1 MKSKIIYI
9 LLCSFA
15 LCTLSVKAQEIN
27 SFSSEITELIEKYKA
42 VGLAFVVVKDNKI
55 IHTEAIG
62 YKNAERGEKLEIN
75 NLFRIASIS
84 KSFTATAIMQLV
96 EQGKISLDDDFS
108 ELIGFPIRNPKFP
121 NTVITLRMV
130 LSHTSS
136 INDKNGYFD
145 FASINPLINKNWD
158 KSYNDYEPGTDYQY
172 CNLNFNMAGAVLERL
187 TGTRFDEYI
196 KKQILDPLQLNA
208 GYNVNNLDSAN
219 FATIYEYG
227 ASSKLFTP
235 QPNAYNPR
243 KEDLENYVLGVS
255 TPVFSPTGGMKIS
268 ALDLAKYMMMHQ
280 NYGKSGNLR
289 IISKKSAKK
298 MQTPVSKKKAYGLAL
313 EVRDGILEHGK
324 LVGHTGSAYGLY
336 SSMFFNPK
344 KKFGFVVITNGCIA
358 AYDGENLEL
367 TKSAIQILYKHFI
380 VKR

>member
-1 MKSKIIYI
+1 MKFTVYI
-9 LLCSFA
+9 LTCLLA
-15 LCTLSVKAQEIN
+15 LFTTCVKSQEIN
-27 SFSSEITELIEKYKA
+27 SFSSEITELMEKYRA

-55 IHTEAIG
+55 VHSEAIG
-62 YKNAERGEKLEIN
+62 HKNLERGEKLEIN

-158 KSYNDYEPGTDYQY
+158 KSYNDYKPGTDYQY

-187 TGTRFDEYI
+187 TGVRFDEYI

-208 GYNVNNLDSAN
+208 GYNVNNLDSTN
-219 FATIYEYG
+219 FATIYEYN
-227 ASSKLFTP
+227 ASLETFSP

-243 KEDLENYVLGVS
+243 RNDIENYVLGVS

-280 NYGKSGNLR
+280 NYGMSGDVK
-289 IISKKSAKK
+289 IISKKSSKK

-313 EVRDGILEHGK
+313 EERKGILEHEK
-324 LVGHTGSAYGLY
+324 LIGHTGSAYGLY

-358 AYDGENLEL
+358 AYDGDNLEL

-380 VKR
+380 LNQ